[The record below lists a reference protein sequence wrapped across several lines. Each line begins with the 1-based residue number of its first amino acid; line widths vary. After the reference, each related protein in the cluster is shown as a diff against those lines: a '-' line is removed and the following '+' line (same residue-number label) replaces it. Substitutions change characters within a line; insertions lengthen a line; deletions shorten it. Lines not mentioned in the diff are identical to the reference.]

1 MVLDVVVCAARQ
13 ELGNLRPLV
22 AVNSMILKDQ
32 RVFLLSPPVLLNIG
46 VQVVVPANMQS
57 H

>member
-1 MVLDVVVCAARQ
+1 MVLDVIVRAARQ

-32 RVFLLSPPVLLNIG
+32 RILLLSPPVLLNIG
-46 VQVVVPANMQS
+46 VQVVVPANIQC